1 MLKLSK
7 LGRSFKILVFL
18 RHIFILLFVYH
29 SENSQKCCV
38 HVRFDF
44 VSRLF
49 SEEESLHSLHPRNVN
64 NKYCTALLSPVVD
77 LRLGA
82 TKAWLKKPYDDV
94 MILSP
99 P

>member
-44 VSRLF
+44 VSRLS
-49 SEEESLHSLHPRNVN
+49 SEEESLHSLHSRNVN

-77 LRLGA
+77 LRLGGDQGMA
-82 TKAWLKKPYDDV
+82 EKAP
-94 MILSP
+94 
-99 P
+99 